1 MFGFGKDKVD
11 KVFDQLNKTHFFQTT
26 PAQNIFRRQ
35 DIKNIY
41 DLSADVTTTVYL
53 TLLLHQATFA
63 KRMETE
69 TNKTDIAGDYFDL
82 AKQQN
87 RDAEEVMEEDLGE
100 QVKSAKG
107 YCDGIT
113 SLLEDGE
120 IRPNRDVG
128 EFCDKYCTQLLT
140 SWMIYRVD
148 VRAEFH
154 SIKERSR

>member
-11 KVFDQLNKTHFFQTT
+11 KVFDELNKTQFFQTR

-41 DLSADVTTTVYL
+41 DLSADLKTTVCL
-53 TLLLHQATFA
+53 TLLLHQASFA

-82 AKQQN
+82 AARQN
-87 RDAEEVMEEDLGE
+87 RDAEEVMEEDLRE
-100 QVKSAKG
+100 QVESAKG
-107 YCDGIT
+107 YCDDIT

-120 IRPNRDVG
+120 IRRNRDVG

-140 SWMIYRVD
+140 SWMMYRLE
-148 VRAEFH
+148 VRAAFH
-154 SIKERSR
+154 SIKG

>member
-1 MFGFGKDKVD
+1 M
-11 KVFDQLNKTHFFQTT
+11 LE
-26 PAQNIFRRQ
+26 I
-35 DIKNIY
+35 I
-41 DLSADVTTTVYL
+41 
-53 TLLLHQATFA
+53 
-63 KRMETE
+63 
-69 TNKTDIAGDYFDL
+69 FDL

-100 QVKSAKG
+100 QVKSAKD

-128 EFCDKYCTQLLT
+128 EFCDKYSTQLLT
-140 SWMIYRVD
+140 SWMIYRAD

-154 SIKERSR
+154 SIEERSR